1 MSAVERP
8 LAITAYAVAPRAK
21 ASSYPAPFAER
32 MAGRTKRRLGD
43 LFGLKAFGVNLTR
56 LAPGAVSS
64 LLHRHALQDEFIYV
78 LEGELTLVTDEGE
91 ATLGPGMCAGF
102 AAAGR
107 AHQLVNRSP
116 DDAAYLE
123 IGDRTPG
130 DWAEYPVDDLAAVGD
145 GAGWRF
151 THKDGTPYPLSKE
164 G

>member
-1 MSAVERP
+1 M
-8 LAITAYAVAPRAK
+8 AIIATAATPRAK

-32 MAGRTKRRLGD
+32 MVGRTKRPLGD
-43 LFGLKAFGVNLTR
+43 VFGLRAFGVNLTH

-64 LLHRHALQDEFIYV
+64 LLHRHALQDEIVYV

-102 AAAGR
+102 AAGGR
-107 AHQLVNRSP
+107 AHQLVNRSA

-130 DWAEYPVDDLAAVGD
+130 DWAEYPVDDLVAVGD

-151 THKDGTPYPLSKE
+151 THKDGTPYPPSSE